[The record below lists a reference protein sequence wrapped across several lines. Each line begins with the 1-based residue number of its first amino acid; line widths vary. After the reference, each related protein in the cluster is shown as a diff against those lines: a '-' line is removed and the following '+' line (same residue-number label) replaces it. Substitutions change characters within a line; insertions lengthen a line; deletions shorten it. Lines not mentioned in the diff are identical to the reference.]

1 MMSIL
6 LRKTKRLFPL
16 MFLLFYLSGCSLFSS
31 KGNPADT
38 QSSSAPEQAQFK
50 QVVSPL
56 GNPTTTPVEVA
67 TEFYEAQLQR
77 NANQENLPVVEPSS
91 SNAQN
96 QDEEEDDSDESP
108 ATLKKPPK
116 KHLKSK
122 SASLSKKGRGVA
134 SHRGQR
140 AKSYTVVAGDT
151 LMKISFESFGDIFRW
166 REILNANKD
175 QIKDVHK
182 LVIGQVLRIEGEDYI
197 VVDRN
202 GHPYLIRKND
212 TLLKISNSVYGTKS
226 LWKSIWKNNP
236 QLIKNPNKIYAG
248 LTLYYLDQNQKV
260 QKAPLAEQAAEK
272 TRVPAEDSAT
282 KSSSQS
288 NQPQ

>member
-1 MMSIL
+1 MTTNL
-6 LRKTKRLFPL
+6 LQKTIQLASL
-16 MFLLFYLSGCSLFSS
+16 MFLLFYLSSCSLFSS
-31 KGNPADT
+31 KGNPNDAST
-38 QSSSAPEQAQFK
+38 SGAPDQAQFK

-77 NANQENLPVVEPSS
+77 NANQENLPVVEPSNS
-91 SNAQN
+91 EAQN
-96 QDEEEDDSDESP
+96 QDEEEGDNDESP
-108 ATLKKPPK
+108 ATLKKPPQK
-116 KHLKSK
+116 YLKSK
-122 SASLSKKGRGVA
+122 ATSKLKKGRGVA
-134 SHRGQR
+134 SHHRQG

-236 QLIKNPNKIYAG
+236 QLIKDPNKIYAG

-260 QKAPLAEQAAEK
+260 QKAPLAAEAADSA
-272 TRVPAEDSAT
+272 RVPARR
-282 KSSSQS
+282 
-288 NQPQ
+288 

>member
-1 MMSIL
+1 MMSVL
-6 LRKTKRLFPL
+6 LQKTKQLFAL
-16 MFLLFYLSGCSLFSS
+16 MFLFLYLSGCSLFSS
-31 KGNPADT
+31 KGNHNDAQNP
-38 QSSSAPEQAQFK
+38 SAPEEAQFK

-77 NANQENLPVVEPSS
+77 NANQENLPVVEPSQS
-91 SNAQN
+91 EAQN
-96 QDEEEDDSDESP
+96 QDEEQDEGDESP
-108 ATLKKPPK
+108 ATLKKPPR

-122 SASLSKKGRGVA
+122 SGSQSKKRRGVA
-134 SHRGQR
+134 SHHRQGS
-140 AKSYTVVAGDT
+140 KSYTVVAGDT

-248 LTLYYLDQNQKV
+248 LTLYYLDQNQKI
-260 QKAPLAEQAAEK
+260 QKAPLADQGVEK
-272 TRVPAEDSAT
+272 ARTPAEDSNT
-282 KSSSQS
+282 KSSSPSKQS
-288 NQPQ
+288 Q